1 MTEYKR
7 IFANAFDAIKP
18 QSSDAEFVS
27 GVLERTRTMKA
38 QEDGTKIYGARIY
51 DAPKAEKHSRVF
63 GVTAAIAGTAA
74 VLTGAV
80 FGLKWLNDNG
90 GLKGPDVGGP
100 GAGYHDVGTPETTTD
115 ALLYSEPDVLVTTT
129 VIEQVTD
136 YYTSDTTFGLGDYN
150 VNVTGYEFNTVFL
163 RLYYTV
169 TRSDGGALTVAEAFG
184 SVSWNGMDGAFT
196 VINHTPTVGDDTSAS
211 FVVDII
217 PDEPTHSLEIPIIS
231 GEGAICGTYVAR
243 CDNSNYV
250 FRLPCD
256 VEGVDPHISEVF
268 ISQSEVI
275 LKYNYTDDNP
285 DFIVPSVR
293 VYMKGDYQIS
303 YADSQFDFDDSV
315 KKVGYQFRGFAE
327 PCDTSNIG
335 KVYIGDVLVYE
346 APDIQYPAAEV
357 PTGYAVTQMP
367 VADTPEIAEPLDFS
381 SRTVRMEGYRYDGHI
396 LAVKLVG
403 EVDVLNGKHLVFRSV
418 SDPRNLIQGLRQED
432 GGTYIMWALL
442 DVPEGQTDD
451 IQIVEIPP
459 ESEGIEVG
467 TTITVEGTASAVPG
481 YIFGADMTDYGM
493 PGVTLE
499 SMQLSAYGLELMFSS
514 EKEADMS
521 RLDVGI
527 LLGDVMVPITEIN
540 SMRVYDEDSGMY
552 YTCVVV
558 TADNMLGFD
567 LSAASRVTVNGFVTN
582 EYDYDVMPMPE
593 RNIDMN
599 EMLPVETA
607 VQMNYPD

>member
-100 GAGYHDVGTPETTTD
+100 GAGYHDVGTPEITTD
-115 ALLYSEPDVLVTTT
+115 ALLYSEPDAVVTTT
-129 VIEQVTD
+129 AIGQVTD
-136 YYTSDTTFGLGDYN
+136 HYPSDTTFGVGNYN
-150 VNVTGYEFNTVFL
+150 VSVTGYEFNTVFL

-169 TRSDGGALTVAEAFG
+169 TRKDGGELTEAEAFG

-196 VINHTPTVGDDTSAS
+196 VINHTLTVRDDTSAS

-217 PDEPTHSLEIPIIS
+217 PDEPTHSFEVPFIS
-231 GEGAICGTYVAR
+231 GDGTICGTYVAR

-303 YADSQFDFDDSV
+303 YADSRFDFDDSV

-367 VADTPEIAEPLDFS
+367 VADTPEIAELLDFS
-381 SRTVRMEGYRYDGHI
+381 SRTVRMDGYRYDGHI
-396 LAVKLVG
+396 LAVELVG
-403 EVDVLNGKHLVFRSV
+403 EVDVLNGKHIVFRSV

-442 DVPEGQTDD
+442 DVPEGQTDE